1 MNQISV
7 MSEGE
12 KEKKRRLNRYFIKIY
27 GVGVKQ
33 NNVLLRM
40 LSKKGGGVELLSIIS
55 GRMT

>member
-27 GVGVKQ
+27 GIKGKQ

-40 LSKKGGGVELLSIIS
+40 LSKKGSGVELLSIIS